1 MRTLTAAR
9 VLSISLGLLG
19 CGEGSPDSEQ
29 ALSIPGEAQ
38 QALASDIVPQKELL
52 ITDLSVVND
61 VKRTTGNGAWTFG
74 KLMTDMAG
82 SQDAAAF
89 VENWLRTWERDFS
102 VNGALAA
109 ARPNVNATLLD
120 SWPRRADGKLD
131 LTKAPFRLLA
141 IVHRPDLRNV
151 SVAPF
156 QAGEGRFVFGALGP
170 TGTPLSFTLILEY
183 SLPGKDAKAIRSWAE
198 SFHKLGAKPFGG
210 AFNDQLQALTDGFAK
225 KDKCGDRINK
235 SCINQVRSNEVS
247 LSSAG
252 LDPANTPSTKL
263 WELREFRLV
272 PSGALALH
280 PVAQTPDISFKGTAA
295 LTDFI
300 NANSAAIIA
309 GKHSLPTNLQGPSA
323 AAPKGAFLSG
333 DGIDDSNARFRFALS
348 TCDGCHTTET
358 GTSFLHIR
366 NRAADAPSAL
376 SAFFSGVDVADPYT
390 GETRNFNELA
400 SRVADMKWVLFTAT
414 DADLGKAPPRKTH

>member
-1 MRTLTAAR
+1 MKTLAR
-9 VLSISLGLLG
+9 VLFGSLAALG
-19 CGEGSPDSEQ
+19 CGDRLDSEPQ
-29 ALSIPGEAQ
+29 GLPGEAQ
-38 QALASDIVPQKELL
+38 QALVGDIAAQKELL

-61 VKRTTGNGAWTFG
+61 VKRTTGNGAWSFG

-82 SQDAAAF
+82 AQDAATF

-102 VNGALAA
+102 ANGAVAA

-120 SWPRRADGKLD
+120 SWPRKADGKLD

-151 SVAPF
+151 AAAPF

-183 SLPGKDAKAIRSWAE
+183 SLPGKDAKAIRAWAE
-198 SFHKLGAKPFGG
+198 SFHKLGSKPFGSG
-210 AFNDQLQALTDGFAK
+210 FNDQLQALTDGFAK
-225 KDKCGDRINK
+225 KDKCGDRVNK

-263 WELREFRLV
+263 WELREFRLA

-280 PVAQTPDISFKGTAA
+280 PVAQTPDISFKGTGA

-333 DGIDDSNARFRFALS
+333 DGIDDSNARFRFAFS

-366 NRAADAPSAL
+366 NRAADAPSVL

-390 GETRNFNELA
+390 GETRTFNELA
-400 SRVADMKWVLFTAT
+400 SRVADLRWVLFTAT
-414 DADLGKAPPRKTH
+414 DADLGKAPPKKTH